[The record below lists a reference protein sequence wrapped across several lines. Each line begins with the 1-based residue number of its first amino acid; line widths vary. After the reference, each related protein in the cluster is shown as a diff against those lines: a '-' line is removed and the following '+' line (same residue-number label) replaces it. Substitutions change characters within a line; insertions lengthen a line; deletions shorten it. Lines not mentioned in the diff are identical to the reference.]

1 MITLATLRKVI
12 FAILLSV
19 PIILRAQ
26 IEKPVKTKPYRI
38 LSSGKQITVKST
50 RDIKSLM
57 VWTASG
63 HRIIEQKELNA
74 SSYNFRI
81 AVNEKY
87 FFVMVQLVDGK
98 VYTEKFGIP

>member
-1 MITLATLRKVI
+1 
-12 FAILLSV
+12 
-19 PIILRAQ
+19 LRAQ

-87 FFVMVQLVDGK
+87 FFMMVQLVDGK

>member
-87 FFVMVQLVDGK
+87 FFMMVQLVDGK